1 MRKKDMGGGEVKVM
15 WRGGIKMPISQPSND
30 INVNFELCMCVR
42 ENIALLFLLSY
53 KVFAC
58 MWGGGLTF
66 LWGELSNC
74 MYTHTHTYNQQ
85 QKLIAAGIYRHTF

>member
-1 MRKKDMGGGEVKVM
+1 MRKKDRGEGQSYKWGGGLKC
-15 WRGGIKMPISQPSND
+15 QPSND

-58 MWGGGLTF
+58 MWGGGLIF
-66 LWGELSNC
+66 LWGGNC
-74 MYTHTHTYNQQ
+74 QTVCIHTH
-85 QKLIAAGIYRHTF
+85 L